1 MVFWALLS
9 VHCLE
14 FGELRAPEG
23 VEFLVSVTLDE
34 SGEPASLSKLHGAE
48 GVLYRQGASRLVLGF
63 TRGQLIELLG
73 EAPTE
78 PLEVQ
83 RARPCD
89 RRLPQP
95 AWVLAQADDVAI
107 PDLKLSVQQPRCEQ
121 DSCIDGQ
128 CAADVIDISVHTIH
142 ACAVRAKGD
151 VFCWGDDASSRVGQS
166 NWRGP
171 FRFYEEAQPIALI
184 TDAVEVDTGFW
195 HTCARTSQGEVHCW
209 GYSAYGLLG
218 PEGRTFSSL
227 EIPQRIP
234 LSEPARSI
242 SADHYQTCAILETGG
257 VVCWGEEFF
266 GATHLGGPT
275 EFGFARVLGVEDAVQ
290 IAVGR
295 VLSCARTAQ
304 GAVWCWGRLDPDMEA
319 ERRAIEVVPGGALQI
334 AVGQEH
340 ACFLLADGEVQ
351 CLGSDEHGQAT
362 VPDVGMVATAI
373 SAGGNNS
380 CLVDTEGQSWCW
392 GSNVYAQLQEPP
404 SESFPGLAP
413 VAHDRLRGPPDVGL
427 DIFCGLSP
435 ASQALCWVRG
445 LDDRTAPEMSIKPEP
460 ERVPGL

>member
-1 MVFWALLS
+1 MWALLS

-34 SGEPASLSKLHGAE
+34 AGEPESLSKLHGAE
-48 GVLYRQGASRLVLGF
+48 GVLYRQGASRMVLGF
-63 TRGQLIELLG
+63 TRDQLIDLLG
-73 EAPTE
+73 EAPGE
-78 PLEVQ
+78 PLEVL
-83 RARPCD
+83 RAQACD

-95 AWVLAQADDVAI
+95 AWVHGQAEDVAI
-107 PDLKLSVQQPRCEQ
+107 PDLKLSVQLPRCEQ
-121 DSCIDGQ
+121 DACIDGQ
-128 CAADVIDISVHTIH
+128 CAEDVIDISVHTIH

-184 TDAVEVDTGFW
+184 TDAVEVDTGYA
-195 HTCARTSQGEVHCW
+195 HTCVRTVEGEVHCW
-209 GYSAYGLLG
+209 GLSLYGLLG
-218 PEGRTFSSL
+218 PEGKTFGSL

-234 LSEPARSI
+234 LSEPARSV
-242 SADHYQTCAILETGG
+242 SAGDSQTCAILENGG
-257 VVCWGEEFF
+257 VVCWGEEQFNN
-266 GATHLGGPT
+266 AHLGGLT
-275 EFGFARVLGVEDAVQ
+275 EFGFAKVTGVEDAVE
-290 IAVGR
+290 IAVGGI
-295 VLSCARTAQ
+295 LSCARTAQ
-304 GAVWCWGRLDPDMEA
+304 GAVWCWGRLDPEMDPVET
-319 ERRAIEVVPGGALQI
+319 AIEVVPRDALQI
-334 AVGQEH
+334 AVGEYH
-340 ACFLLADGEVQ
+340 ACFLLEEGQVQ
-351 CLGSDEHGQAT
+351 CLGRDDHGQAT
-362 VPDVGMVATAI
+362 VPDVGVTATAI
-373 SAGGNNS
+373 SAGGNNT

-404 SESFPGLAP
+404 SVSFPGLAP
-413 VAHDRLRGPPDVGL
+413 VAHGQLRGPPDVGL
-427 DIFCGLSP
+427 DVFCGLSP